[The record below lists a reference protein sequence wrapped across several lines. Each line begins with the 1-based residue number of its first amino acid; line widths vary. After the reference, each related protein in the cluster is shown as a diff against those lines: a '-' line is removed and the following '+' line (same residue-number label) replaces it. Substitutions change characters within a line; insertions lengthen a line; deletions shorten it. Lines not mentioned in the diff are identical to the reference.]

1 MVFLA
6 VWLMVPAT
14 PLASL
19 LEQRLSSV
27 PNATTYDIDLDT
39 GEFTQPAFDRLVLP
53 ILSAIGGVI
62 AKRTK
67 EGQLQQLRKLVTKSG
82 SRQRPETLLA
92 LRLILPVAGAV
103 ICFGLSLLADL
114 APPENYLL
122 IVVGVSRG
130 TCTRPSPWSGRPS
143 AGRRRSSWPSPG
155 VLDLLT
161 VCMEAGLSLDMAIM
175 RIGDADQS
183 LLAHEFQKLLNEVR
197 LGRPRGEALMAMAE
211 RNEVEEL
218 SEFCRAVVQAEPLG
232 VSVVNVL
239 RIQSEELRRKRK
251 QRAEEAGHR
260 APVLMLMPMMGCIF
274 PCIFSSCCGPALVDL
289 FFKHRLSGG
298 RRPPARPCSML
309 RGIASRAARR
319 KTRISAPVTRPG
331 CRHRARRRPLRPARR
346 GTAAARSAGLI
357 QARLAGVSM
366 VPGATAL
373 TPPRRR
379 RARRQA
385 PR

>member
-1 MVFLA
+1 MSSHLIVLVGAGAVIVLVVFLA
-6 VWLMVPAT
+6 VWLMVPST

-27 PNATTYDIDLDT
+27 PNAAAYDIDLDT
-39 GEFTQPAFDRLVLP
+39 GDFTQPAFDRLVLP

-67 EGQLQQLRKLVTKSG
+67 EGQLQQLRKLVARSG

-92 LRLILPVAGAV
+92 LRLILPVAGGV

-114 APPENYLL
+114 APPENYLF
-122 IVVGVSRG
+122 IVVGAV
-130 TCTRPSPWSGRPS
+130 
-143 AGRRRSSWPSPG
+143 AGYMYPTLSLERKAKRRQKEILLALSG

-183 LLAHEFQKLLNEVR
+183 LLAIEFQKLLNEVR

-211 RNEVEEL
+211 RNEVDEL
-218 SEFCRAVVQAEPLG
+218 TEFCRAVVQAEPLG

-239 RIQSEELRRKRK
+239 RIQSEEMRRKRK

-260 APVLMLMPMMGCIF
+260 APVLMLLPMMGCIF
-274 PCIFSSCCGPALVDL
+274 PCIFVVLLGPALIQL
-289 FFKHRLSGG
+289 FFK
-298 RRPPARPCSML
+298 
-309 RGIASRAARR
+309 
-319 KTRISAPVTRPG
+319 
-331 CRHRARRRPLRPARR
+331 
-346 GTAAARSAGLI
+346 
-357 QARLAGVSM
+357 
-366 VPGATAL
+366 
-373 TPPRRR
+373 
-379 RARRQA
+379 
-385 PR
+385 

>member
-1 MVFLA
+1 MSSHLIVLVGAGAVIVLVVFLA
-6 VWLMVPAT
+6 VWLMVPST

-27 PNATTYDIDLDT
+27 PNAAAYDIDLDT
-39 GEFTQPAFDRLVLP
+39 GDFTQPAFDRLVLP

-67 EGQLQQLRKLVTKSG
+67 EGQLQQLRKLVARSG

-92 LRLILPVAGAV
+92 LRLILPVAGGV

-114 APPENYLL
+114 APPENYLI
-122 IVVGVSRG
+122 IVVGAV
-130 TCTRPSPWSGRPS
+130 
-143 AGRRRSSWPSPG
+143 AGYMYPTLSLERKAKRRQKEILLALSG

-183 LLAHEFQKLLNEVR
+183 LLAIEFQKLLNEVR

-211 RNEVEEL
+211 RNEVDEL
-218 SEFCRAVVQAEPLG
+218 TEFCRAVVQAEPLG

-239 RIQSEELRRKRK
+239 RIQSEEMRRKRK

-260 APVLMLMPMMGCIF
+260 APVLMLLPMMGCIF
-274 PCIFSSCCGPALVDL
+274 PCIFVVLLGPALIEL
-289 FFKHRLSGG
+289 FFK
-298 RRPPARPCSML
+298 
-309 RGIASRAARR
+309 
-319 KTRISAPVTRPG
+319 
-331 CRHRARRRPLRPARR
+331 
-346 GTAAARSAGLI
+346 
-357 QARLAGVSM
+357 
-366 VPGATAL
+366 
-373 TPPRRR
+373 
-379 RARRQA
+379 
-385 PR
+385 

>member
-1 MVFLA
+1 MSSHLIVLVGAGAVIVLVVFLA
-6 VWLMVPAT
+6 VWLMVPST

-27 PNATTYDIDLDT
+27 PNAAAYDIDLDT
-39 GEFTQPAFDRLVLP
+39 GDFTQPAFDRLVLP

-67 EGQLQQLRKLVTKSG
+67 EGQLQQLRKLVARSG

-92 LRLILPVAGAV
+92 LRLILPVAGGV

-114 APPENYLL
+114 APPENYLV
-122 IVVGVSRG
+122 IVVGAV
-130 TCTRPSPWSGRPS
+130 
-143 AGRRRSSWPSPG
+143 AGYMYPTLSLERKAKRRQKEIQLALSG

-183 LLAHEFQKLLNEVR
+183 LLAIEFQKLLNEVR

-211 RNEVEEL
+211 RNEVDEL
-218 SEFCRAVVQAEPLG
+218 TEFCRAVVQAEPLG

-239 RIQSEELRRKRK
+239 RIQSEEMRRKRK

-260 APVLMLMPMMGCIF
+260 APVLMLLPMMGCIF
-274 PCIFSSCCGPALVDL
+274 PCIFVVLLGPALIEL
-289 FFKHRLSGG
+289 FFK
-298 RRPPARPCSML
+298 
-309 RGIASRAARR
+309 
-319 KTRISAPVTRPG
+319 
-331 CRHRARRRPLRPARR
+331 
-346 GTAAARSAGLI
+346 
-357 QARLAGVSM
+357 
-366 VPGATAL
+366 
-373 TPPRRR
+373 
-379 RARRQA
+379 
-385 PR
+385 

>member
-1 MVFLA
+1 MSSHLIVLVGAGAVIVLVVFLA
-6 VWLMVPAT
+6 VWLMVPST

-27 PNATTYDIDLDT
+27 PNAAAYDIDLDT
-39 GEFTQPAFDRLVLP
+39 GDFTQPAFDRLVLP

-67 EGQLQQLRKLVTKSG
+67 DGQLQQLRKLVARSG

-92 LRLILPVAGAV
+92 LRLILPVAGGV

-114 APPENYLL
+114 APPENYLI
-122 IVVGVSRG
+122 IVVGAV
-130 TCTRPSPWSGRPS
+130 
-143 AGRRRSSWPSPG
+143 AGYMYPTLSLERKAKRRQKEILLALSG

-183 LLAHEFQKLLNEVR
+183 LLAIEFQKLLNEVR

-211 RNEVEEL
+211 RNDVDEL
-218 SEFCRAVVQAEPLG
+218 TEFCRAVVQAEPLG

-239 RIQSEELRRKRK
+239 RIQSEEMRRKRK

-260 APVLMLMPMMGCIF
+260 APVLMLLPMMGCIF
-274 PCIFSSCCGPALVDL
+274 PCIFVVLLGPALIEL
-289 FFKHRLSGG
+289 FFK
-298 RRPPARPCSML
+298 
-309 RGIASRAARR
+309 
-319 KTRISAPVTRPG
+319 
-331 CRHRARRRPLRPARR
+331 
-346 GTAAARSAGLI
+346 
-357 QARLAGVSM
+357 
-366 VPGATAL
+366 
-373 TPPRRR
+373 
-379 RARRQA
+379 
-385 PR
+385 

>member
-1 MVFLA
+1 MSSHLIVLVGAGAVIVLVVFLA
-6 VWLMVPAT
+6 VWLMVPST

-27 PNATTYDIDLDT
+27 PNAAAYDIDLDT
-39 GEFTQPAFDRLVLP
+39 GDFTQPAFDRLVLP

-67 EGQLQQLRKLVTKSG
+67 EGQLQQLRKLVARSG

-92 LRLILPVAGAV
+92 LRLILPVVGGV

-114 APPENYLL
+114 VPPENYLV
-122 IVVGVSRG
+122 IVVGAV
-130 TCTRPSPWSGRPS
+130 
-143 AGRRRSSWPSPG
+143 AGYMYPTLSLERKAKRRQKEIQLALSG

-183 LLAHEFQKLLNEVR
+183 LLAIEFQKLLNEVR

-211 RNEVEEL
+211 RNEVDEL
-218 SEFCRAVVQAEPLG
+218 TEFCRAVVQAEPLG

-239 RIQSEELRRKRK
+239 RIQSEEMRRKRK

-260 APVLMLMPMMGCIF
+260 APVLMLLPMMGCIF
-274 PCIFSSCCGPALVDL
+274 PCIFVVLLGPALIGL
-289 FFKHRLSGG
+289 FFK
-298 RRPPARPCSML
+298 
-309 RGIASRAARR
+309 
-319 KTRISAPVTRPG
+319 
-331 CRHRARRRPLRPARR
+331 
-346 GTAAARSAGLI
+346 
-357 QARLAGVSM
+357 
-366 VPGATAL
+366 
-373 TPPRRR
+373 
-379 RARRQA
+379 
-385 PR
+385 

>member
-1 MVFLA
+1 MSSHLIVLVGAGAVIVLVVFLA
-6 VWLMVPAT
+6 VWLMVPST

-27 PNATTYDIDLDT
+27 PNAAAYDIDLDT
-39 GEFTQPAFDRLVLP
+39 GDFTQPAFDRLVLP

-67 EGQLQQLRKLVTKSG
+67 DGQLQQLRKLVARSG

-92 LRLILPVAGAV
+92 LRLILPVAGGV

-114 APPENYLL
+114 APPENYLI
-122 IVVGVSRG
+122 IVVGAV
-130 TCTRPSPWSGRPS
+130 
-143 AGRRRSSWPSPG
+143 AGYMYPTLSLERKAKRRQKEILLALSG

-183 LLAHEFQKLLNEVR
+183 LLAIEFQKLLNEVR

-211 RNEVEEL
+211 RNEVDEL
-218 SEFCRAVVQAEPLG
+218 TEFCRAVVQAEPLG

-239 RIQSEELRRKRK
+239 RIQSEEMRRKRK

-260 APVLMLMPMMGCIF
+260 APVLMLLPMMGCIF
-274 PCIFSSCCGPALVDL
+274 PCIFVVLLGPALIEL
-289 FFKHRLSGG
+289 FFK
-298 RRPPARPCSML
+298 
-309 RGIASRAARR
+309 
-319 KTRISAPVTRPG
+319 
-331 CRHRARRRPLRPARR
+331 
-346 GTAAARSAGLI
+346 
-357 QARLAGVSM
+357 
-366 VPGATAL
+366 
-373 TPPRRR
+373 
-379 RARRQA
+379 
-385 PR
+385 

>member
-1 MVFLA
+1 MSSHLIVLVGAGAVIVLVVFLA
-6 VWLMVPAT
+6 VWLMVPST

-27 PNATTYDIDLDT
+27 PNAAAYDIDLDT
-39 GEFTQPAFDRLVLP
+39 GDFTQPAFDRLVLP

-67 EGQLQQLRKLVTKSG
+67 DGQLQQLRKLVARSG

-92 LRLILPVAGAV
+92 LRLILPVAGGV

-114 APPENYLL
+114 APPENYLV
-122 IVVGVSRG
+122 IVVGAV
-130 TCTRPSPWSGRPS
+130 
-143 AGRRRSSWPSPG
+143 AGYMYPTLSLERKAKRRQKEIQLALSG

-183 LLAHEFQKLLNEVR
+183 LLAIEFQKLLNEVR

-211 RNEVEEL
+211 RNEVDEL
-218 SEFCRAVVQAEPLG
+218 TEFCRAVVQAEPLG

-239 RIQSEELRRKRK
+239 RIQSEEMRRKRK

-260 APVLMLMPMMGCIF
+260 APVLMLLPMMGCIF
-274 PCIFSSCCGPALVDL
+274 PCIFVVLLGPALIEL
-289 FFKHRLSGG
+289 FFK
-298 RRPPARPCSML
+298 
-309 RGIASRAARR
+309 
-319 KTRISAPVTRPG
+319 
-331 CRHRARRRPLRPARR
+331 
-346 GTAAARSAGLI
+346 
-357 QARLAGVSM
+357 
-366 VPGATAL
+366 
-373 TPPRRR
+373 
-379 RARRQA
+379 
-385 PR
+385 

>member
-1 MVFLA
+1 MSSHLIVLVGAGAVIVLVVFLA
-6 VWLMVPAT
+6 VWLMVPST

-27 PNATTYDIDLDT
+27 PNAAAYDIDLDT
-39 GEFTQPAFDRLVLP
+39 GDFTQPAFDRLVLP

-67 EGQLQQLRKLVTKSG
+67 DGQLQQLRKLVARSG

-92 LRLILPVAGAV
+92 LRLILPVAGGV

-114 APPENYLL
+114 APPENYLI
-122 IVVGVSRG
+122 IVVGAV
-130 TCTRPSPWSGRPS
+130 
-143 AGRRRSSWPSPG
+143 AGYMYPTLSLERKAKRRQKEILLALSG

-183 LLAHEFQKLLNEVR
+183 LLAIEFQKLLNEVR

-211 RNEVEEL
+211 RNEVDEL
-218 SEFCRAVVQAEPLG
+218 TEFCRAVVQAEPLG

-239 RIQSEELRRKRK
+239 RIQSEEMRRKRK

-260 APVLMLMPMMGCIF
+260 APVLMLLPMMGCIF
-274 PCIFSSCCGPALVDL
+274 PCIFVVLLGPALIGL
-289 FFKHRLSGG
+289 FFK
-298 RRPPARPCSML
+298 
-309 RGIASRAARR
+309 
-319 KTRISAPVTRPG
+319 
-331 CRHRARRRPLRPARR
+331 
-346 GTAAARSAGLI
+346 
-357 QARLAGVSM
+357 
-366 VPGATAL
+366 
-373 TPPRRR
+373 
-379 RARRQA
+379 
-385 PR
+385 

>member
-1 MVFLA
+1 MSSHLIVLVGAGAVIVLVVFLA
-6 VWLMVPAT
+6 VWLMVPST

-27 PNATTYDIDLDT
+27 PNAAAYDIDLDT
-39 GEFTQPAFDRLVLP
+39 GDFTQPAFDRLVLP

-67 EGQLQQLRKLVTKSG
+67 EGQLQQLRKLVARSG

-92 LRLILPVAGAV
+92 LRLILPVAGGV

-114 APPENYLL
+114 APPENYLV
-122 IVVGVSRG
+122 IVVGAV
-130 TCTRPSPWSGRPS
+130 
-143 AGRRRSSWPSPG
+143 AGYMYPTLSLERKAKRRQKEILLALSG

-183 LLAHEFQKLLNEVR
+183 LLAIEFQKLLNEVR

-211 RNEVEEL
+211 RNEVDEL
-218 SEFCRAVVQAEPLG
+218 TEFCRAVVQAEPLG

-239 RIQSEELRRKRK
+239 RIQSEEMRRKRK

-260 APVLMLMPMMGCIF
+260 APVLMLLPMMGCIF
-274 PCIFSSCCGPALVDL
+274 PCIFVVLLGPALIQL
-289 FFKHRLSGG
+289 FFK
-298 RRPPARPCSML
+298 
-309 RGIASRAARR
+309 
-319 KTRISAPVTRPG
+319 
-331 CRHRARRRPLRPARR
+331 
-346 GTAAARSAGLI
+346 
-357 QARLAGVSM
+357 
-366 VPGATAL
+366 
-373 TPPRRR
+373 
-379 RARRQA
+379 
-385 PR
+385 